1 MINHG
6 THILIVVVRD
16 LLVENFLSL
25 QSVDR
30 HGQRRQILY
39 RRQLVSM
46 KLHTAVG
53 KC

>member
-25 QSVDR
+25 QSVDG

-53 KC
+53 EC